1 MADETPLPETL
12 QPAPIEFE
20 WQIYADAT
28 FAGLC
33 PLIPIP
39 LVDMI
44 FEWYFRQRMGP
55 AIARRRG
62 RPLTSAVIQDLNRG
76 EGCLGGCLGWP
87 VKLTI
92 KVLKRISRKI
102 LYFLAIKE
110 ATDQLSHYWHRA
122 YLLDYMVR
130 HGYLADAAKS
140 GTAAEA
146 LDKVLDHPH
155 ISPLNQLAYRIVIGA
170 SHIFRTLR
178 RARKGKEDEVVAQTR
193 SLMAKNWSSFDSYFR
208 ELSAEYE
215 QTYRELLAQKAAE
228 PATPS

>member
-1 MADETPLPETL
+1 MTNETTQQVETDF
-12 QPAPIEFE
+12 PAPNEFE

-44 FEWYFRQRMGP
+44 FEWYFRQRIGP
-55 AIARRRG
+55 VIARRRG
-62 RPLTSAVIQDLNRG
+62 RPLSSAVIQDINRG
-76 EGCLGGCLGWP
+76 DGCLGGCLGWP
-87 VKLTI
+87 IKLTI
-92 KVLKRISRKI
+92 KLLKRLSRKI

-122 YLLDYMVR
+122 YLLDYMVQ
-130 HGYLADAAKS
+130 HGYLADES
-140 GTAAEA
+140 VSDTAAQA
-146 LDKVLDHPH
+146 LEKVLDHPH
-155 ISPLNQLAYRIVIGA
+155 ISPLNQLAHRIVIGA

-178 RARKGKEDEVVAQTR
+178 RARKGTEDEVVAQTR
-193 SLMAKNWSSFDSYFR
+193 SLMAKNWSSFDGYFR

-215 QTYRELLAQKAAE
+215 QVYRELLAQDTAD
-228 PATPS
+228 PSS